1 MLKKVVLVAGILALT
16 TCWTAPVTSDQL
28 DLTKWSDQVKLGEK
42 VFKKCKSCHSVNKNK
57 MGPSLENLFGRTAGT
72 FEGYKYSKAM
82 RNSEIVWNEETLKK
96 FLKKPSKFIKGNKM
110 RFRGIRKEEQLDGI
124 IAYLKLKLGFEAL
137 KIE

>member
-1 MLKKVVLVAGILALT
+1 MLKKGVLVVGLVLATCYT
-16 TCWTAPVTSDQL
+16 TPVIS
-28 DLTKWSDQVKLGEK
+28 KGWAEQVKLGEK
-42 VFKKCKSCHSVNKNK
+42 VFRKCVSCHSTTKNK

-72 FEGYKYSKAM
+72 VEGYKYSKAM

-110 RFRGIRKEEQLDGI
+110 RFRGIRKERRIDAL
-124 IAYLKLKLGFEAL
+124 IAYLKLKLEFEAL